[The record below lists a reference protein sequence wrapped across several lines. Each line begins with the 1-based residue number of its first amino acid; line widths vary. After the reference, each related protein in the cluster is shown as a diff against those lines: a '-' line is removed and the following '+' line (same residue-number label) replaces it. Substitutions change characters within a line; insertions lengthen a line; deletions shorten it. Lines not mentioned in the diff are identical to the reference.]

1 MTKQKI
7 AIVTGGGTGIGLGI
21 AKKLAAEGMVV
32 FICGRR
38 LEKLEAAQNEIGEN
52 CRIAQLD
59 MADLKSIPG
68 FVQKIATEHGCID
81 VLVNNAGI
89 NMKKPF
95 TEVTDEE
102 FQNIITTN
110 LVAVFALSREVAKVM
125 LPHRSGSIIHIS
137 SMSAHYGIPKI
148 VAYSASKTA
157 LEGMAR
163 SMAVDLS
170 PSGIRVNCIAPGFI
184 VTPMTAKA
192 FEGDPER
199 KAKVIGRTPMG
210 KMGSPEDIANAAYFL
225 ASDASGFIT
234 GEVIK
239 VDGGNSI
246 GF

>member
-1 MTKQKI
+1 MTERKI
-7 AIVTGGGTGIGLGI
+7 AIITGGGSGIGFAI
-21 AKKLAAEGMVV
+21 AKKFAVEGMLVYIV
-32 FICGRR
+32 GCN
-38 LEKLEAAQNEIGEN
+38 LENLESAQEEIGPN
-52 CRIAQLD
+52 CRAAQLD
-59 MADLKSIPG
+59 LADLEAIPA
-68 FVQKIATEHGCID
+68 FVQKIADKHGRID

-102 FQNIITTN
+102 FQRVITTN
-110 LVAVFALSREVAKVM
+110 LVAVFALSREVVKAM
-125 LPHRSGSIIHIS
+125 LPHKSGSIIHIS
-137 SMSAHYGIPKI
+137 SMTAHYGIPKV
-148 VAYSASKTA
+148 VAYTASKTA

-170 PSGIRVNCIAPGFI
+170 PDGIRVNCIAPGFI
-184 VTPMTAKA
+184 VTQMTAKA

-210 KMGSPEDIANAAYFL
+210 KMGCPGDIANAAYFL
-225 ASDASGFIT
+225 ASEASGFIT